1 MNIQDIQAHLEH
13 LKGQALIALDL
24 DPSLGSRLALAPSPN
39 PEVGD
44 WGFPVFALQ
53 GAMKAALE
61 GVPGKERAGR
71 IAQLVAGALTPLIE
85 DDALLSDVRVDGAY
99 VNLFLDRTALAQIVI
114 GHALSQE
121 GTFGAGFISKEDAKR
136 VMIEFSAPNTNK
148 PQHLGHVRNN
158 LIGQTVANTL
168 GAAGHEVIP
177 VNLINDR
184 GIHICKSMLAYKLTG
199 EGKTPEG
206 EGVKPDH
213 FVGMYYVGFNTMFMA
228 EYAQWQTTPEA
239 HESLTQWRGS
249 SASKRAL
256 KKLGESPSEEDVAR
270 AFYSDFENTYFNTF
284 SALGAQTKQ
293 MLLDWEKGDADVRAL
308 WRVMNDWVF
317 EGFDQTYAMLGIE
330 FDHIY
335 YESQT
340 YKLGR
345 DIVMDGIE
353 RGLFERLENGAVA
366 VPLKKIGLKGP
377 DKILLR
383 SDGTTMYT
391 TQDLGT
397 AMSRFDGYDLDEMI
411 YVVGDAQEHHFK
423 QLFGILE
430 LLRADLKGTCTHLGY
445 GMVDLPEG
453 KMSSRRGLAVQAD
466 DLIAENIDL
475 AREQIMSRPHSLS
488 EDVLNQR
495 AKALGLA
502 GLKFYILDY
511 NPKTRFVFDPAAS
524 IDPQGRSGVYLLY
537 AYARIH
543 SLVAEAGG
551 WPELSGARREEAI
564 AALGTSQEMDVVRAL
579 QNWPH
584 MMEVA
589 ARGLDPSKITEG
601 LYEIA
606 RAFSSLYNDR
616 DHMIK
621 NIEGPRQAGLLVLL
635 QSVVFALQSG
645 LSLLGIEPIERM

>member
-1 MNIQDIQAHLEH
+1 MKIQDIQRHLED
-13 LKGQALIALDL
+13 LKTQALVSLEL
-24 DPSLGSRLALAPSPN
+24 DPALSPRLALAPSPD

-53 GAMKAALE
+53 GPMKAALE
-61 GVPGKERAGR
+61 GVAGKERAGH
-71 IAQLVAGALTPLIE
+71 IAQKVAQAIEGLIQE
-85 DDALLSDVRVDGAY
+85 DALVSQVRVEGAY
-99 VNLFLDRTALAQIVI
+99 VNLTLDPTALAQIVL
-114 GHALSQE
+114 GQALEQQ
-121 GTFGAGFISKEDAKR
+121 GAFGSGFVEQPER

-158 LIGQTVANTL
+158 LIGQSVANTL
-168 GAAGHEVIP
+168 AAAGHEVIP

-199 EGKTPEG
+199 EGKTPES
-206 EGVKPDH
+206 EGIKPDH
-213 FVGMYYVGFNTMFMA
+213 FVGKYYVDFNTMFMQ

-239 HESLTQWRGS
+239 HEHLRLWREGKG
-249 SASKRAL
+249 SKRAL
-256 KKLGESPSEEDVAR
+256 KKLGEHPAEEDVAR
-270 AFYSDFENTYFNTF
+270 AFFSEYKNTYFNTE

-293 MLLDWEKGDADVRAL
+293 MLLDWERGDADVRAL
-308 WRVMNDWVF
+308 WRTMNDWVF
-317 EGFDQTYAMLGIE
+317 EGFDQTYAMMGIE
-330 FDHIY
+330 FDHVY

-345 DIVMDGIE
+345 DIVLDGVE
-353 RGLFERLENGAVA
+353 RGLFDRLENGAVA

-397 AMSRFDGYDLDEMI
+397 AMARFDGYDLDRMI

-423 QLFGILE
+423 QLFGILA
-430 LLRADLKGTCTHLGY
+430 LLREDLKGTCTHLGY
-445 GMVDLPEG
+445 GMVDLPTG
-453 KMSSRRGLAVQAD
+453 KMSSRTGQAIHAD
-466 DLIAENIDL
+466 DLIAQNIEL
-475 AREQIMSRPHSLS
+475 AREQILSRPNPP
-488 EDVLNQR
+488 EDDVVDQR
-495 AKALGLA
+495 ARALGLA
-502 GLKFYILDY
+502 GLKFFILDY
-511 NPKTRFVFDPAAS
+511 NAKTRFVYDPAAS

-543 SLVAEAGG
+543 SIVEGVGG
-551 WPELSGARREEAI
+551 WPSLSDEQRRAAI
-564 AALGTSQEMDVVRAL
+564 AALGTPQEMDVVRAL
-579 QNWPH
+579 QNWPR

-589 ARGLDPSKITEG
+589 ARTLDPSKITEG
-601 LYEIA
+601 LYELT

-616 DHMIK
+616 AHIIK
-621 NIEGPRQAGLLVLL
+621 NIEGARRDGLLLLL

-645 LSLLGIEPIERM
+645 LRLLGIEPIERM